1 MLSGTAL
8 RKYRELLVNVYTDDD
23 IARVLSDAGI
33 KQSLVTLKGNAQAKW
48 YDIVKVANDL
58 NKFGNLLSV
67 AQKDYKTKPEVV
79 RLCHSYQQQQKLLA
93 LIKSN
98 NIAWDELLPFCQPV
112 LAPGTIWDSEIDE
125 ADGLI
130 DFLFDLPLQQGKAHR
145 PIIEF
150 ITQLASVHTDL
161 RSALTAWQD
170 ETATL
175 LGWTV
180 AKMTVPA
187 GQADVGH
194 EAPSVVYVLIEIGC
208 NESDRREQMY
218 TLTIRFWVD
227 DKPMP
232 LLHCKHEERYTIDK
246 IEETWE
252 QVFRSADL
260 RRWYPK
266 AAKNLHLE
274 FIVPYELL
282 SYPFEKRKIP
292 HHAFERYGTIYPV
305 VVRSYDRLYHS
316 EHFVHEWWSERTTK
330 AKQTG
335 CTFEDQEYTCWVC
348 DPHTL
353 DAEELYNA
361 WSDSQKPVCLKL
373 TYTPTAPEE
382 PIRSDNIN
390 LLLDAG
396 VPIAVWCRS
405 PDLFN
410 KTPADLRTQI
420 GDLIGAATSL
430 TQLPE
435 QLIKIRKRAKES
447 ELGSHLVLLW
457 DDATRC
463 PNPNDDALIFT
474 GP

>member
-23 IARVLSDAGI
+23 IERVLSDAGI
-33 KQSLVTLKGNAQAKW
+33 KQSLVKLSGNPTSKW
-48 YDIVKVANDL
+48 YNIVKVANDL
-58 NKFGNLLSV
+58 GKLGNLLSV

-79 RLCHSYQQQQKLLA
+79 YLYHSYQQQQKLLA
-93 LIKSN
+93 LIKN
-98 NIAWDELLPFCQPV
+98 KNITWDELLPLCQLV
-112 LAPGTIWDSEIDE
+112 LATETIWDSEITDAE
-125 ADGLI
+125 ALF
-130 DFLFDLPLQQGKAHR
+130 DFLFDLLPQQGKTHR

-150 ITQLASVHTDL
+150 ITQLASTYTDL
-161 RSALTAWQD
+161 RSALLAWQE

-175 LGWTV
+175 LAWTV
-180 AKMTVPA
+180 AKMTAPV
-187 GQADVGH
+187 GQAGVGH
-194 EAPSVVYVLIEIGC
+194 EAPSALYVLIEIGC
-208 NESDRREQMY
+208 DEFDRGKQEY
-218 TLTIRFWVD
+218 SLTIQFWVD

-232 LLHCKHEERYTIDK
+232 LLFCERTDRYTIDQ

-252 QVFRSADL
+252 QEFRSEAL

-266 AAKNLHLE
+266 ATKNLYLE

-282 SYPFEKRKIP
+282 SYPFERRKIP
-292 HHAFERYGTIYPV
+292 RHAFERYGTIYPV
-305 VVRSYDRLYHS
+305 VVRSYDRLKDN
-316 EHFVHEWWSERTTK
+316 EHFVHERWSERTTK
-330 AKQTG
+330 AKQTD
-335 CTFEDQEYTCWVC
+335 CTFEDQEYTGWVC
-348 DPHTL
+348 DRHTL
-353 DAEELYNA
+353 DAGELYRV

-382 PIRSDNIN
+382 SIRSDNIN

-410 KTPADLRTQI
+410 QTVADLRTQI
-420 GDLIGAATSL
+420 SDLIGAATSL
-430 TQLPE
+430 TQLP
-435 QLIKIRKRAKES
+435 QQFIQIRKHAKES

-463 PNPNDDALIFT
+463 PNPSDDALIFT